1 MIIRVVEAKA
11 RVRGVAGTYRV
22 VLQGVRGASATDF
35 FLGKFA
41 LKRLK
46 IALKAVKIYRISL
59 LVELTRHLSHVPVN
73 CVMYVV
79 LHYINGGTRRL
90 SAKNRSGLFPQFEF
104 YPF

>member
-46 IALKAVKIYRISL
+46 IALKTVKTYAAIS
-59 LVELTRHLSHVPVN
+59 
-73 CVMYVV
+73 
-79 LHYINGGTRRL
+79 GTHTSFIR
-90 SAKNRSGLFPQFEF
+90 FEQG
-104 YPF
+104 

>member
-46 IALKAVKIYRISL
+46 IALKTVKIY
-59 LVELTRHLSHVPVN
+59 P
-73 CVMYVV
+73 Y
-79 LHYINGGTRRL
+79 
-90 SAKNRSGLFPQFEF
+90 
-104 YPF
+104 

>member
-1 MIIRVVEAKA
+1 M
-11 RVRGVAGTYRV
+11 AGTYRV

-41 LKRLK
+41 LKRLICFK
-46 IALKAVKIYRISL
+46 NRQNISL
-59 LVELTRHLSHVPVN
+59 LVELTRHLWHVPVN
-73 CVMYVV
+73 CVIHVV
-79 LHYINGGTRRL
+79 LHYINGGTRRS